1 MVKEAKMGDVV
12 LEQKTGAEDVIWDLS
27 VFYKDMD
34 DPAIQSDIDRVQGLA
49 DEFAA
54 KYRGRVGQLDAEEMV
69 DAMIEQ
75 EAIYDITGRVGSFVS
90 LNFSTDTSNPTFG
103 KMLQHVRENGAKLSQ
118 KMLFFDLEWKA
129 VDEAVAARLLA
140 DPTLGKYRHPLEA
153 DRRYKP
159 YTLSEIEEQI
169 IVEKDVT
176 GAGAWVRFFTQLT
189 SALRFDWE
197 GEKVNQSKILDKLY
211 SEDVEIRRKAA
222 DSVTAGLQTKEMEL
236 TYIYNTLVI
245 DKANEDKRRGYPNW
259 ISARNLANKAPDS
272 VVDALIEAVTS
283 NYEIVAR
290 HYKLKRTLLG
300 LDELYDY
307 DRYAPVA
314 LDAEERSYS
323 WNEAREIVQNAYSA
337 FSPRLGEI
345 VDRFFDENWIHAP
358 VLPNKQGGAFASPTV
373 ASAHPF
379 VSVNYLGKAR
389 DIMTLAHELGH
400 GVHMYLSGEAQGL
413 TGLYTPLT
421 TAEMASVFGEMLT
434 FEDLMRREPDPRVRL
449 QHLSK
454 RVEDSFATVFRQ
466 VTMNRFEDGLH
477 TARRS
482 EGELPTTRINEIWL
496 ATQRAMFGDSVTM
509 REDYGSWWGYVGH
522 FIHTPGYVYAYAFG
536 ELLVLALVNLYH
548 KRGADFVPQY
558 LDVLAA
564 GDSDYPDRI
573 LAKVGVDL
581 TDPNFWNEGIA
592 FIGDMVEDEERL
604 AREVFPEKFS

>member
-34 DPAIQSDIDRVQGLA
+34 DPTIQSDIDRVQGLA

-592 FIGDMVEDEERL
+592 FIRDMVEDEERL